1 MVEAEIRHKP
11 TFATLFTEIPPG
23 EAIIGESDAMASMT
37 SNTSIKARF
46 NGGFLMALLLRFL
59 GGESLFINVF
69 RSRDNQPAEVVL
81 TSNTPGDMVEI
92 PLNGQEILVQPGSF
106 VACTEGLGLSV
117 GWAGFA
123 SWLGGEGLFRLK
135 VKGTGKVWVGAYGS
149 IYEKHVS
156 DEFVVDTSHLVAY
169 ESTVGLRAGMAGGFF
184 SSIFSGEG
192 FVSRISGPGKIYLQS
207 RSMSGLTSWTNSHLF

>member
-1 MVEAEIRHKP
+1 MVQTDIRHKP
-11 TFATLFTEIPPG
+11 TFATLFTKIPPG

-37 SNTSIKARF
+37 ANTSIKAKF
-46 NGGFLMALLLRFL
+46 NGGFFMALLLRFL
-59 GGESLFINVF
+59 GGESLFVNVF
-69 RSRDNQPAEVVL
+69 RTRDADPAEVVL
-81 TSNTPGDMVEI
+81 TSNSPGDMVEI
-92 PLNGQEILVQPGSF
+92 PVDNQEILVQPGSF
-106 VACTEGLGLSV
+106 VACTEGLSLSV

-135 VKGTGKVWVGAYGS
+135 VRGTGRVWVGAYGS
-149 IYEKHVS
+149 IFEKQVS

-169 ESTVGLRAGMAGGFF
+169 ESSISLRAGMAGGFF

-207 RSMSGLTSWTNSHLF
+207 RSMAGLTSWTNSHLM